1 MKSFP
6 FKVLFLCIF
15 LPPLLYVLTIQG
27 LEGYLKGRELTALNR
42 ILIQNHEALY
52 EGRYSVREE
61 VNRNIGEYIG
71 DSLKYALGIRLQIL
85 VKTRDDHILYPTL
98 FKRETGDFE
107 DEDDFSVLP
116 HESLDY
122 TEVAAENYRI
132 LNEGLVVSVDV
143 RVRHNGWLSNSI
155 LILYVFASLFVLRVF
170 IRRGLRES
178 ERQESQQK
186 ARIKGLSLQLGDME
200 ARLKDVKSKES
211 VYEERISGL
220 KKEKGD
226 LSRDI
231 DGLLEELERLET
243 GLENQRHLKE
253 DLEVEVLDLR
263 EQIDQLKGK
272 LERPKHKKK
281 KKETIS
287 KRFKVLYKNLDFS
300 DRAVEGFLSLTD
312 EFQLKAEA
320 IIHQLNEDDT
330 SISVKRKVFG
340 KGGKL
345 NVLETDFSYSGRI
358 YFQKDSHSRC
368 RIVAIGTKNS
378 QERDLSYLETV
389 T

>member
-1 MKSFP
+1 M
-6 FKVLFLCIF
+6 
-15 LPPLLYVLTIQG
+15 TIQG

-155 LILYVFASLFVLRVF
+155 LVLYVFASLFVLRVF

-358 YFQKDSHSRC
+358 YFQKDAHSRC
-368 RIVAIGTKNS
+368 RIVAIGTKNT
-378 QERDLSYLETV
+378 QERDLTYLETLK
-389 T
+389 

>member
-6 FKVLFLCIF
+6 FKVLFVCIF
-15 LPPLLYVLTIQG
+15 LPPILYVLTIQG
-27 LEGYLKGRELTALNR
+27 LEGYLKGRELSALNR
-42 ILIQNHEALY
+42 ILIQNQEALY

-71 DSLKYALGIRLQIL
+71 NSLKYALGIRLQIL
-85 VKTRDDHILYPTL
+85 VKTQDDRILYPTQ
-98 FKRETGDFE
+98 FKREAGEFGK
-107 DEDDFSVLP
+107 EDDFSVLP

-132 LNEGLVVSVDV
+132 LNEGLIVSVDV
-143 RVRHNGWLSNSI
+143 RVKHNGWLSNSI
-155 LILYVFASLFVLRVF
+155 LILYVFASLFVLRLF
-170 IRRGLRES
+170 IMRGLRES
-178 ERQESQQK
+178 ERQETEQK
-186 ARIKGLSLQLGDME
+186 TRVRDLSLQLGDME
-200 ARLKDVKSKES
+200 SRLKDVKAKES
-211 VYEERISGL
+211 TYEERISGL
-220 KKEKGD
+220 KKDKRD
-226 LSRDI
+226 LSKDI

-243 GLENQRHLKE
+243 GLEDQRHLKE
-253 DLEVEVLDLR
+253 DLEVEVMDLR
-263 EQIDQLKGK
+263 DQIDQLKAK
-272 LERPKHKKK
+272 FEKPKHKKK

-320 IIHQLNEDDT
+320 IIHQLNEDET

-358 YFQKDSHSRC
+358 YFQKDSQSKC
-368 RIVAIGTKNS
+368 RIMAIGTKNT
-378 QERDLSYLETV
+378 QERDLTYLETV
-389 T
+389 K